1 MFDIKLIV
9 GTRDKYSLPICPQ
22 KVTFCGWRTQKKVW
36 VMKIG
41 SLLEVEAIG
50 LAYVIRSLLLVEAM
64 GLA

>member
-9 GTRDKYSLPICPQ
+9 WTRDKYSLLICPQ
-22 KVTFCGWRTQKKVW
+22 KINFAAGGLKKVW

>member
-1 MFDIKLIV
+1 M
-9 GTRDKYSLPICPQ
+9 SL
-22 KVTFCGWRTQKKVW
+22 KSNFLRLEDSKKVW